1 MLVMRKAA
9 WCQNY
14 VVIGVRITDIPCRIA
29 MSDTVHNAFLRV
41 LFLADGNFAFPHR
54 LLVCPNGEPRV
65 RPGSGGEGGAL
76 SREKSVRFRVNDQIM
91 AACRSG

>member
-1 MLVMRKAA
+1 VPELRCHWGKDYRYSLPN
-9 WCQNY
+9 CY
-14 VVIGVRITDIPCRIA
+14 VGYRTQRLPEG
-29 MSDTVHNAFLRV
+29 T
-41 LFLADGNFAFPHR
+41 FLADGNFAFPHR